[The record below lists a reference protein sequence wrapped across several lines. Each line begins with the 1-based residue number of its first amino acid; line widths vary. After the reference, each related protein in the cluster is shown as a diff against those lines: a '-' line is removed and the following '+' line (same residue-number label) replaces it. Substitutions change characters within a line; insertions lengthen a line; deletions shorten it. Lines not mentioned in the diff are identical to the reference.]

1 MPVHRTDSYATLMS
15 PNKGQTAVHGCHCLD
30 DMAVRMR
37 EVLARPWVGVSVPL
51 ALNLSYYG
59 MCMTGLVYGTFH
71 LAFPSVL

>member
-37 EVLARPWVGVSVPL
+37 EVLARPWVGVCMPL
-51 ALNLSYYG
+51 ALNLSYYD
-59 MCMTGLVYGTFH
+59 MCMIGLVYRTFH